1 MAALSLYCLETSCM
15 TIPLAVVVSERKS
28 KDCKDVSN
36 LLFCRRISQYRRWSD
51 TAPLHIHA
59 LVVWPEPT
67 PLGQRQT
74 PR

>member
-15 TIPLAVVVSERKS
+15 TILLAVVVTERKS

-36 LLFCRRISQYRRWSD
+36 LLFCRGISQYRRGID
-51 TAPLHIHA
+51 TASLRVQVR
-59 LVVWPEPT
+59 VVWPEHT